1 MNGNSDH
8 TGIGLVADSGA
19 SKHPLDEP
27 AGSQPPRH
35 FPSLDSRGSFPPER
49 LKDADTGFSR
59 LLTVGEVATLLGVPA
74 KWVYRHA
81 MLKPPERI
89 PHLKMGKYLRFRES
103 DLRDYVERLRRQ

>member
-1 MNGNSDH
+1 MNGNDH
-8 TGIGLVADSGA
+8 TGVGLVADSGA
-19 SKHPLDEP
+19 SKHPLDEL
-27 AGSQPPRH
+27 AGSHPPPH
-35 FPSLDSRGSFPPER
+35 FPPLDSRGSFPPDR

-81 MLKPPERI
+81 RLNLRERI

-103 DLRDYVERLRRQ
+103 DLRDYVERLRRP